1 MIYLLLLFCLINLGL
16 TLHLFNAK
24 KKNKKQIN
32 NLKFQA
38 QNTKNELQ
46 ALQHIT
52 NLRNEELKSNLQNT
66 KNELQAL
73 QHITNLR
80 NEELKTNLQNTQN
93 ELKATNLQ
101 NEELKTNLQNT
112 KNELQALQNI
122 TNLQNEVY
130 VQSLRNKILEDQ
142 KNGYKTIILT
152 ETSDRLWVK
161 LDMYFEIIKTI
172 KKNIEKCNIVFYIN
186 PKISQQFKSFFKDI
200 FNNSFVIFSKN
211 EKTDI
216 NNEKSFLQSFNPYLI
231 FAQGETSNKTLFPKQ
246 FCPSIEVTSN
256 PYQKYLMLDKN
267 HIYYVKALSGSI
279 ERISNLEVEADKL
292 HLIQTKLK
300 PLLLQKQYN
309 LVSTKHKEVYE
320 KHIAQFAEF
329 RKKYERIIIFSFLNF
344 NNCIKDGMAFFRD
357 FLSKLPK
364 NYLVIITFHPQYFI
378 SREFLDIAGHN
389 TDFDINL
396 HYEIKGEKGDYK
408 PMEILKSEFPNFIT
422 EFDLEIKK
430 IHKTPELP
438 SLTNFII
445 QYCDGVI
452 CSHSSKVS
460 FNAMESDKPVF
471 AYFKN
476 GEDFCFKLLGL
487 EAKDVATYDFAK
499 QTPTELYNKIF
510 HFMFTRML
518 HKHLFGAD
526 KDFQKF
532 YDFIDYENEKIAQNI
547 GDPRM
552 FEFYGRENQSIEEVI
567 EIIEKA

>member
-1 MIYLLLLFCLINLGL
+1 MTYFLLLFCLINLGL
-16 TLHLFNAK
+16 TLHLFNIK
-24 KKNKKQIN
+24 KKNKKT
-32 NLKFQA
+32 LKFF
-38 QNTKNELQ
+38 KNEPQ
-46 ALQHIT
+46 VLQH
-52 NLRNEELKSNLQNT
+52 
-66 KNELQAL
+66 
-73 QHITNLR
+73 
-80 NEELKTNLQNTQN
+80 
-93 ELKATNLQ
+93 
-101 NEELKTNLQNT
+101 
-112 KNELQALQNI
+112 I

-130 VQSLRNKILEDQ
+130 VQSIRNKTLEDQ

-152 ETSDRLWVK
+152 ETSDRLWG
-161 LDMYFEIIKTI
+161 DWNIHFEIIKTI

-186 PKISQQFKSFFKDI
+186 QKMHSTFQSMFKEV
-200 FNNSFVIFSKN
+200 FNSSFVIFSN
-211 EKTDI
+211 NQKTDI

-231 FAQGETSNKTLFPKQ
+231 FAHGEASSKIILPKQ

-267 HIYYVKALSGSI
+267 HNYYVKALSRSI
-279 ERISNLEVEADKL
+279 EIISNLEVEANKL

-300 PLLLQKQYN
+300 PLLVQKQYEAIP
-309 LVSTKHKEVYE
+309 TKHKKVHD

-364 NYLVIITFHPQYFI
+364 NYLVIITCHPQYFI
-378 SREFLDIAGHN
+378 NREFLDFACHN

-452 CSHSSKVS
+452 CSPDSKVS

-476 GEDFCFKLLGL
+476 EEDFCFKLLGL

-510 HFMFTRML
+510 HFMFTRIL
-518 HKHLFGAD
+518 HKYLFGAD

-532 YDFIDYENEKIAQNI
+532 YDFIDHENEKIAKGINVL
-547 GDPRM
+547 D
-552 FEFYGRENQSIEEVI
+552 FEFYGRENQTIEEVI
-567 EIIEKA
+567 EIIEKL